1 MQPISICEE
10 EDILKLSKQSPCKY
24 KETLMEKTKP
34 REKAK
39 NGDRILWLTRI
50 IVGAVFLMN
59 VSCALAFI
67 LQPEKYSPG
76 FEVAGVPG
84 MIYVQGM
91 GILFLMWNATYPLV
105 IFHPIRYRVL
115 FVVVLIQQAIG
126 FTGETWLWLTLP
138 SGHSPLRATGLRFM
152 LFDGIGLIAMAG
164 AYWLLRRHRCHANL

>member
-1 MQPISICEE
+1 
-10 EDILKLSKQSPCKY
+10 
-24 KETLMEKTKP
+24 MEKIRT
-34 REKAK
+34 RGNAK
-39 NGDRILWLTRI
+39 ENNRMLWLARI

-67 LQPEKYSPG
+67 LQPETYSAG

-84 MIYVQGM
+84 RIYIQGL

-105 IFHPIRYRVL
+105 IFQPIRYRAL

-126 FTGETWLWLTLP
+126 FAGETWLWLTLP
-138 SGHSPLRATGLRFM
+138 AGHSPLRTTGLRFI

-164 AYWLLRRHRCHANL
+164 AYWLLMRQEKRRRGIMGNHFSHSVDAAE

>member
-1 MQPISICEE
+1 
-10 EDILKLSKQSPCKY
+10 
-24 KETLMEKTKP
+24 MEKINTRK
-34 REKAK
+34 KTGS
-39 NGDRILWLTRI
+39 GDRMLWITRI
-50 IVGAVFLMN
+50 TVGAVFLMN

-67 LQPEKYSPG
+67 LQPEKYSSG

-105 IFHPIRYRVL
+105 LFHPIRYRAL
-115 FVVVLIQQAIG
+115 FIVVLVQQAIG
-126 FTGETWLWLTLP
+126 FAGETLLLFTLP

-164 AYWLLRRHRCHANL
+164 TYWLLMCHRYHANH

>member
-1 MQPISICEE
+1 
-10 EDILKLSKQSPCKY
+10 
-24 KETLMEKTKP
+24 MEKVKT
-34 REKAK
+34 REEAK
-39 NGDRILWLTRI
+39 TDDRILWLARV

-67 LQPEKYSPG
+67 LHPDQYAPG

-84 MIYVQGM
+84 RIYVQGL

-105 IFHPIRYRVL
+105 IFHPISYRAL

-126 FTGETWLWLTLP
+126 LIGETWLWLTVP
-138 SGHSPLRATGLRFM
+138 PGHSPLHATGLRFI

-164 AYWLLRRHRCHANL
+164 AYWLLRNSKITE